1 MCVCACVHVCV
12 HACVCVHVCKCVCMR
27 VCAACVCVCACV
39 QVCVHACV
47 CMRVSGKHVELY
59 AFCVC
64 APNKENSIKVAHTQ
78 ANTLVIYMCEDIVQT
93 GRA

>member
-1 MCVCACVHVCV
+1 
-12 HACVCVHVCKCVCMR
+12 
-27 VCAACVCVCACV
+27 
-39 QVCVHACV
+39 
-47 CMRVSGKHVELY
+47 MRVSGKHVELY